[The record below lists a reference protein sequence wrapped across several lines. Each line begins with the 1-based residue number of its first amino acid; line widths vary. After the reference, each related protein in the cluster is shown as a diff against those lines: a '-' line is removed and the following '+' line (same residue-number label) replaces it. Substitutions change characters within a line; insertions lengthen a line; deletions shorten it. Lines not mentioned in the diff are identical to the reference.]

1 MNLRFLVLIRGM
13 RKGDELKTFLCYS
26 RGSGISHQSFAS
38 EVAYLVLVVC
48 LYLIKPMVVRF
59 CWRCNWT
66 VGSSINLLT
75 DLILF
80 RYKTAI
86 KNTINFNYKHIKKF

>member
-1 MNLRFLVLIRGM
+1 MNLRFLVLTRGM
-13 RKGDELKTFLCYS
+13 RYRGELKILLCYP

-38 EVAYLVLVVC
+38 EVAQVRVDC
-48 LYLIKPMVVRF
+48 LYLIKPMAVGF
-59 CWRCNWT
+59 CWSCNWA
-66 VGSSINLLT
+66 VGGSINVLT

-86 KNTINFNYKHIKKF
+86 KYTINY

>member
-1 MNLRFLVLIRGM
+1 MNLRFLVLIMGM
-13 RKGDELKTFLCYS
+13 REGDELKILLCYP

-38 EVAYLVLVVC
+38 EVVYLVRVDC
-48 LYLIKPMVVRF
+48 LYLIKPMAGGF

-66 VGSSINLLT
+66 VCSSINVLT

-80 RYKTAI
+80 RYKTTI
-86 KNTINFNYKHIKKF
+86 KYTINFNH

>member
-1 MNLRFLVLIRGM
+1 M
-13 RKGDELKTFLCYS
+13 REGGELKIFLCYH
-26 RGSGISHQSFAS
+26 RGSGISYWSIAS
-38 EVAYLVLVVC
+38 ELAFLVRMDC
-48 LYLIKPMVVRF
+48 LYLIKPMVVGF

-66 VGSSINLLT
+66 VGSSINVLT

-86 KNTINFNYKHIKKF
+86 KYTINFNY